1 MAATDK
7 GNSEQSEMSVK
18 VTTRQDAPGKVT
30 NFEITRPSNI
40 FTTMEVSWDMPL
52 LRDRN
57 GIIKEFKIIH
67 NISGTVTKEV
77 VTAEVESFQ
86 KLYYIT
92 PNRYYMIELYAV
104 NKLNQDGEKDWK
116 IYYASSKIESQPQ
129 VLLEGY
135 SIETVIGAVVGC
147 VSFSVLIMVIVVCF
161 ISRRMK
167 NKKSNQSKLRHSE
180 DVSQIGNQYEE
191 LGMNNISH
199 YQELGSKE
207 NQTIYDQTDRV
218 HTLDKQYENL
228 MLKMN

>member
-1 MAATDK
+1 
-7 GNSEQSEMSVK
+7 MSVK

-30 NFEITRPSNI
+30 NFKITRPSNI
-40 FTTMEVSWDMPL
+40 FTTMEVSWDMPS

-77 VTAEVESFQ
+77 VTAEVERFQ

-104 NKLNQDGEKDWK
+104 NKLNQDGEKDLK

-161 ISRRMK
+161 ISRQKK

-180 DVSQIGNQYEE
+180 DVLQIGDQYEE